1 MAFLGIVLS
10 PNSVASRWVKEELEL
25 ALNNQIQQAQVSVIS
40 ILFRECALPGF
51 LKGKE
56 YVDFSAWSRSR
67 KNDHRVDSPGFC
79 DPTSRVINRDLFS
92 DRLKAAFEAYLAE
105 LRASPSDSGVW
116 KKARRRIWWLIRMSA

>member
-1 MAFLGIVLS
+1 MWIFPLGAEAEKTTI
-10 PNSVASRWVKEELEL
+10 
-25 ALNNQIQQAQVSVIS
+25 
-40 ILFRECALPGF
+40 
-51 LKGKE
+51 
-56 YVDFSAWSRSR
+56 
-67 KNDHRVDSPGFC
+67 RVDSPGFC